1 MLWLLVT
8 SSSLVAPPALRLAPQ
23 APVSAVRQATPMMLM
38 RDRVGLMEYTS
49 PYVYDQSD
57 YGLVPS
63 YSRRGYDIEDD
74 LEDDAFRHG
83 RYGGVG
89 PYRGGYGYSRRSRG
103 YGGYGSYGYGGMGR
117 YRGYSG
123 YGYRGPTSM
132 IKHTPYHPPA
142 AITARDF
149 STTPYCLTTT
159 VRFLK
164 AGRYDDYG
172 YSGRYGRGYYSDIG
186 YGRSRYGDYD
196 DIGAYGRYDDYG
208 YGRGYGRSRYYG
220 RYGGYGRGRY
230 YDRYDDDDY
239 F

>member
-89 PYRGGYGYSRRSRG
+89 PYRGGYGYSKER
-103 YGGYGSYGYGGMGR
+103 MQD
-117 YRGYSG
+117 
-123 YGYRGPTSM
+123 T
-132 IKHTPYHPPA
+132 HT
-142 AITARDF
+142 
-149 STTPYCLTTT
+149 
-159 VRFLK
+159 
-164 AGRYDDYG
+164 
-172 YSGRYGRGYYSDIG
+172 
-186 YGRSRYGDYD
+186 
-196 DIGAYGRYDDYG
+196 
-208 YGRGYGRSRYYG
+208 
-220 RYGGYGRGRY
+220 
-230 YDRYDDDDY
+230 
-239 F
+239 